1 MHAQLDAS
9 TLLRALRQFDTPI
22 IARIEDDRVRID
34 LRTVEPESDLLL
46 VAALSHILGPRIA
59 DEK

>member
-1 MHAQLDAS
+1 MHARLDAS
-9 TLLRALRQFDTPI
+9 TLLRALRQFDPPI

-34 LRTVEPESDLLL
+34 LRTVEPESDLVF
-46 VAALSHILGPRIA
+46 VAALSHVLDPRMT